1 MLPFKVRYFLM
12 TLLGASPAMVSV
24 VRSRLTAM
32 FYAFDM
38 PRLAS
43 WMFCGVLGLGCVA
56 PAAGQALAATRTQ
69 LPLEVTQAL
78 ARAGVPVDAVAMVV
92 APLPPP
98 PGTVSRVPEP
108 VNPSGEA
115 NPMPDPAALAPP
127 VPRLSWRAD
136 VPMSPASVMKLVTT
150 YAGLDMLGPGYFWR
164 TRVYTQGRLQ
174 DGVLH
179 GNLLVQGSGDPKL
192 VYERLATLIQ
202 DIQHKGV
209 RQIEGDILLDN
220 SIFRLPPHDP
230 AAFDDDPL
238 SPYNAGPDGLLL
250 NFKALVLHFS
260 PDARTGRVHVSS
272 EPPLARLH
280 IPADV
285 PATKGSCGNWR
296 ARLGA
301 DFGQPGQISFSGRY
315 PLGCGEQSWTLA
327 YPDPHDYAPRMF
339 EGMWRAGGG
348 LLSGQARWMDKPASA
363 HLLLTGFSLPLKDI
377 VADINKF
384 SNNVMAQQLFLTLP
398 LASGGGHGSFEA
410 SRNALARWWRE
421 RFGLRAAPLMDNGS
435 GLSRTAR
442 ISAASLVA
450 LLQQA
455 ASGPHAEAFEQS
467 LSIAGLD
474 GTTRS
479 MRVRSPGS
487 EAIGHATL
495 KTGTLRDVTAIAGY
509 AYGRSGHKYA
519 VAGLINHP
527 NAGAARPA
535 LDRLLEWAVSE
546 AP

>member
-1 MLPFKVRYFLM
+1 MCLCA
-12 TLLGASPAMVSV
+12 LLN
-24 VRSRLTAM
+24 R
-32 FYAFDM
+32 
-38 PRLAS
+38 PRVAAWVL
-43 WMFCGVLGLGCVA
+43 WGVLGCAA
-56 PAAGQALAATRTQ
+56 PAGGLAQALAATRTQ
-69 LPLEVTQAL
+69 LPLEVAQAL
-78 ARAGVPVDAVAMVV
+78 ARAGVPADAVAMVV
-92 APLPPP
+92 APLLPP

-108 VNPSGEA
+108 VNPSGDA
-115 NPMPDPAALAPP
+115 NPAPDPAALAPP
-127 VPRLSWRAD
+127 APRLSWRAD
-136 VPMSPASVMKLVTT
+136 APMNPASVMKLVTT
-150 YAGLDMLGPGYFWR
+150 YAGLDMLGPSYFWR
-164 TRVYTQGRLQ
+164 TRVYTQGHLQ
-174 DGVLH
+174 DGVLR

-192 VYERLATLIQ
+192 VLERLAALIQ
-202 DIQHKGV
+202 DIQDKGV

-220 SIFRLPPHDP
+220 SIFRLPAHDP

-260 PDARTGRVHVSS
+260 PDARTGRVHVRS

-280 IPADV
+280 IPAEV
-285 PATKGSCGNWR
+285 PAARGGCGNWR

-301 DFGQPGQISFSGRY
+301 DFSQPEQISFSGRY
-315 PLGCGEQSWTLA
+315 PLGCGAQSWTLA
-327 YPDPHDYAPRMF
+327 YPDPHSYAPRMF
-339 EGMWRAGGG
+339 EAMWRAGGG
-348 LLSGQARWMDKPASA
+348 ALSGQARWLDKPVSA
-363 HLLLTGFSLPLKDI
+363 RLLLTGFSLPLKDI

-410 SRNALARWWRE
+410 SRNALARWWRQ
-421 RFGLRAAPLMDNGS
+421 RFGLRAAPLLDNGS

-442 ISAASLVA
+442 ISAASLAA

-455 ASGPHAEAFEQS
+455 ASSPHAAAFEQS
-467 LSIAGLD
+467 LSVAGLD
-474 GTTRS
+474 GTARG
-479 MRVRSPGS
+479 MRLRSPGS
-487 EAIGHATL
+487 EAIGNATL

-519 VAGLINHP
+519 VVGLINHP